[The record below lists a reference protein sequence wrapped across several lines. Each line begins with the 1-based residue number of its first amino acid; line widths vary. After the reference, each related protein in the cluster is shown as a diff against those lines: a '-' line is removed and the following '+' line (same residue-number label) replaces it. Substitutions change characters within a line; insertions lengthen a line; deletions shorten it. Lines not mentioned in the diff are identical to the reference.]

1 MKIAK
6 FISICI
12 FITFCS
18 CNNKGVYEN
27 CISFKLT
34 DFLDKGEIKCTDL
47 QFSKEVMRPTALHIE
62 DSILILKEDMDEHI
76 LHMYNVNTGEKV
88 NTSISFGNGP
98 GEFLHIQQIQS
109 SDSLLWLSDAQ
120 RPFISAYRKKDILFS
135 DTISP
140 TAIKEVMLPDLFGN
154 IVILPNHHFMTTAYN
169 STQKRLSF
177 YDSEGKFIET
187 KGEYPEY
194 GEILTPFE
202 KIEGLSCYATL
213 SPDKNGI
220 FLFYKQTDLIELYDI
235 YGNLKKRIQGPDLFF
250 PVIKQTIQDES
261 VHVNSVSGQSRD
273 AYFSPLSINGR
284 VYVLY
289 SGIYFNRENHK
300 YLKDQLFVFDD
311 KGNPLQR
318 YTLDSPIFTFTI
330 NPTTNKLYGLSDN
343 PEFHVIEYQL

>member
-1 MKIAK
+1 M
-6 FISICI
+6 
-12 FITFCS
+12 
-18 CNNKGVYEN
+18 
-27 CISFKLT
+27 
-34 DFLDKGEIKCTDL
+34 
-47 QFSKEVMRPTALHIE
+47 
-62 DSILILKEDMDEHI
+62 
-76 LHMYNVNTGEKV
+76 
-88 NTSISFGNGP
+88 
-98 GEFLHIQQIQS
+98 
-109 SDSLLWLSDAQ
+109 
-120 RPFISAYRKKDILFS
+120 
-135 DTISP
+135 
-140 TAIKEVMLPDLFGN
+140 
-154 IVILPNHHFMTTAYN
+154 
-169 STQKRLSF
+169 
-177 YDSEGKFIET
+177 
-187 KGEYPEY
+187 
-194 GEILTPFE
+194 TPFE

-300 YLKDQLFVFDD
+300 YLKDQLLVFDD

>member
-34 DFLDKGEIKCTDL
+34 DFLDKGEIKGTDL

-177 YDSEGKFIET
+177 Y
-187 KGEYPEY
+187 
-194 GEILTPFE
+194 
-202 KIEGLSCYATL
+202 ATL

-300 YLKDQLFVFDD
+300 YLKDQLLVFDD

>member
-1 MKIAK
+1 M
-6 FISICI
+6 
-12 FITFCS
+12 
-18 CNNKGVYEN
+18 
-27 CISFKLT
+27 T
-34 DFLDKGEIKCTDL
+34 DFLDKGEIKGTDL
-47 QFSKEVMRPTALHIE
+47 QLSKEVMRPTALHIE

>member
-1 MKIAK
+1 
-6 FISICI
+6 
-12 FITFCS
+12 
-18 CNNKGVYEN
+18 
-27 CISFKLT
+27 
-34 DFLDKGEIKCTDL
+34 
-47 QFSKEVMRPTALHIE
+47 
-62 DSILILKEDMDEHI
+62 
-76 LHMYNVNTGEKV
+76 
-88 NTSISFGNGP
+88 
-98 GEFLHIQQIQS
+98 
-109 SDSLLWLSDAQ
+109 
-120 RPFISAYRKKDILFS
+120 
-135 DTISP
+135 
-140 TAIKEVMLPDLFGN
+140 MLPDLFGN

-284 VYVLY
+284 VYGLY

>member
-34 DFLDKGEIKCTDL
+34 DFLDKGEIKGTDL

-88 NTSISFGNGP
+88 NTS
-98 GEFLHIQQIQS
+98 
-109 SDSLLWLSDAQ
+109 
-120 RPFISAYRKKDILFS
+120 
-135 DTISP
+135 
-140 TAIKEVMLPDLFGN
+140 
-154 IVILPNHHFMTTAYN
+154 N